1 MRKSFNRVM
10 RSITMGAI
18 ASISIAL
25 VTTGCTEDIDKSDLY
40 TFTGQ
45 TMTDYFEDNPEEFSS
60 FLTIIGNVHTNK
72 SSQSTIR
79 DLLSA
84 RGNYTCF
91 APTNEAIKIHLDSL
105 YRIGEI
111 ESTDITTLSDS
122 IAESIVFNSIIDNG
136 MEEAYHST
144 RFIEGAFTK
153 TNMKDRYISI
163 NFGNDPQG
171 KSTIYVNNDSKVLT
185 KDIEVTNGY
194 IHTIDR
200 VISPSTST
208 ISDLVIGTDN
218 LSIFASFLKATGW
231 NEKLTSY
238 RDEKYEEFDM
248 RGEQTTVIEDAGYY
262 PEHRYLG
269 YTIFVEPDSIY
280 EQHGIHDIESLKKWL
295 QDNNLYSDCKFDDDY
310 RNEDNAVN
318 QFVAYHLLPQI
329 LIWNKLVI
337 FCNEK
342 GFNNNT
348 PNDGSQF
355 ATNVWEYY
363 ETMGKKRRLMKI
375 TGIRNGKMINRHAK
389 MNVNTYAESYVDI
402 PGIEIKQTNGK
413 YDNNALNGYYYPIMD
428 ILTWNDEVKNVVLNE
443 RMRFDICSLLPE
455 LMSNNI
461 RQNKAHNWNFP
472 PGYFDNVVNVSNETL
487 FRYQPNYENLGGTW
501 GWINYQSDE
510 FSIRGIYDFTMKLPP
525 VPFSGTYEL
534 RYGISANGNRGMAQI
549 YIGTNP
555 SNLPPQGIPLD
566 LRIEGRS
573 TYLNWKADNDLGS
586 DEEIDA
592 HDKALRNLTYM
603 KAPKYFYPTQGVCAR
618 DCQNALRRII
628 YTGQFSENETYYI
641 RFKSVLNNR
650 MSEFFYDYLELVPKS
665 VYSGIE
671 AEDKW

>member
-1 MRKSFNRVM
+1 
-10 RSITMGAI
+10 
-18 ASISIAL
+18 
-25 VTTGCTEDIDKSDLY
+25 
-40 TFTGQ
+40 
-45 TMTDYFEDNPEEFSS
+45 
-60 FLTIIGNVHTNK
+60 
-72 SSQSTIR
+72 
-79 DLLSA
+79 
-84 RGNYTCF
+84 
-91 APTNEAIKIHLDSL
+91 
-105 YRIGEI
+105 
-111 ESTDITTLSDS
+111 
-122 IAESIVFNSIIDNG
+122 
-136 MEEAYHST
+136 
-144 RFIEGAFTK
+144 
-153 TNMKDRYISI
+153 MKDRYISI

-573 TYLNWKADNDLGS
+573 TYLNWKADKDLGS

>member
-1 MRKSFNRVM
+1 MKKSFCRTL
-10 RSITMGAI
+10 RSITLGALT
-18 ASISIAL
+18 SISTVAI
-25 VTTGCTEDIDKSDLY
+25 VSGCSEYIDKSDLY

-45 TMTDYFEDNPEEFSS
+45 TMTDYFEDNPDEFSS
-60 FLTIIGNVHTNK
+60 FLTLISKVHMSK
-72 SSQSTIR
+72 MSQSTIR
-79 DLLSA
+79 ELLSA
-84 RGNYTCF
+84 RGHYTCF
-91 APTNEAIKIHLDSL
+91 APTNEAISQHLDSL
-105 YRIGEI
+105 YGIGEI
-111 ESTDITTLSDS
+111 ESTDINMLSDS
-122 IAESIVFNSIIDNG
+122 IAESIVLNTIIDNG

-144 RFIEGAFTK
+144 SFIEGAFTK
-153 TNMKDRYISI
+153 TNMKDRYINI
-163 NFGNDPQG
+163 NFGNNKTG
-171 KSTIYVNNDSKVLT
+171 ESVIYVNNNSKIKE

-194 IHTIDR
+194 IHSIDK

-208 ISDLVIGTDN
+208 IADMIISTNN
-218 LSIFASFLKATGW
+218 LSIFASLLKATGW
-231 NEKLTSY
+231 NEKLTAY
-238 RDEKYEEFDM
+238 IDEEYEKFDM

-269 YTIFVEPDSIY
+269 YTVFVEPDSIY
-280 EQHGIHDIESLKKWL
+280 EGYGIHDIESLKKWL
-295 QDNNLYSDCKFDDDY
+295 QDNNLYSEYKYDNDY
-310 RNEDNAVN
+310 KNEDNAVN
-318 QFVAYHLLPQI
+318 QFVAYHILPQV

-337 FCNEK
+337 FSNEK

-355 ATNVWEYY
+355 TTNVWEYY
-363 ETMGKKRRLMKI
+363 ETMSKKRRLMKI
-375 TGIRNGKMINRHAK
+375 TGIKNGKMINRHAK
-389 MNVNTYAESYVDI
+389 MNLSTYVESQVDI
-402 PGIEIKQTNGK
+402 PGIEIKQTNGA

-428 ILTWNDEVKNVVLNE
+428 ILTWNDKVKNVVLNE
-443 RMRFDICSLLPE
+443 RLRFDICSLLPE

-461 RQNKAHNWNFP
+461 RQNKEHNWNFP
-472 PGYFDNVVNVSNETL
+472 PGYFENVVSMSNETL

-549 YIGTNP
+549 YLGTSP
-555 SNLPPQGIPLD
+555 MNLPPQGIPLD
-566 LRIEGRS
+566 LRIEGQS
-573 TYLNWKADNDLGS
+573 TYLNWKSDDELGS

-603 KAPKYFYPTQGVCAR
+603 KAPKYFYPAKGICAR

-628 YTGQFSENETYYI
+628 YTGRFSEDETYYI
-641 RFKSVLNNR
+641 RFKSVLSNR
-650 MSEFFYDYLELVPKS
+650 MAEFFYDYIELVPKS
-665 VYSGIE
+665 VYAGNE

>member
-1 MRKSFNRVM
+1 
-10 RSITMGAI
+10 
-18 ASISIAL
+18 
-25 VTTGCTEDIDKSDLY
+25 
-40 TFTGQ
+40 
-45 TMTDYFEDNPEEFSS
+45 
-60 FLTIIGNVHTNK
+60 
-72 SSQSTIR
+72 
-79 DLLSA
+79 
-84 RGNYTCF
+84 
-91 APTNEAIKIHLDSL
+91 
-105 YRIGEI
+105 
-111 ESTDITTLSDS
+111 
-122 IAESIVFNSIIDNG
+122 
-136 MEEAYHST
+136 
-144 RFIEGAFTK
+144 
-153 TNMKDRYISI
+153 MKDRYISI

-231 NEKLTSY
+231 NEKLTAY

-389 MNVNTYAESYVDI
+389 MNVNTYAESHVDI

-472 PGYFDNVVNVSNETL
+472 PGYFDNVVNMSNETL

-573 TYLNWKADNDLGS
+573 TYLNWKADKDLGS

-618 DCQNALRRII
+618 DCQSALRRII